1 VSRGDEVF
9 RQIQKKARA
18 VSATEGRPVPTAEYL
33 TRHALESFLDRLTR
47 TEHKDNFV
55 LKGGILLAVYGVR
68 RPTKDVDAEAIRTT
82 VTPEVI
88 TQVIRDVAEVRVCD
102 GLVFDLD
109 TMRVQEIRDQADYPG
124 LRMRVTA
131 HIGSQKTVIAWDIST
146 GDPIVPS
153 PKPVRVPRILGD
165 EIEVLGYA
173 PETTVA
179 EKGVTILER
188 GITSTRWRDFV
199 DIVQLAAQHG
209 LDEEQ
214 LLESARAV
222 ARYRRVE
229 LGPISLLI
237 EGYGAVGQTKWKAWR
252 RKEGVEDI
260 SEASLDDQMAKVAK
274 VIDPVFSHGPG
285 TASTETST
293 TGI

>member
-1 VSRGDEVF
+1 MTSGDEVF

-18 VSATEGRPVPTAEYL
+18 ASAAEGRPVPTAEYL

-47 TEHKDNFV
+47 TAHKDDFV

-68 RPTKDVDAEAIRTT
+68 RPTKDVDSEAIRTT

-88 TQVIRDVAEVRVCD
+88 TQVIRDVAGVRVDD
-102 GLVFDLD
+102 GLVFDL
-109 TMRVQEIRDQADYPG
+109 TTVNVREIRDQADYPG

-131 HIGSQKTVIAWDIST
+131 HIGSQRTVVAWDIST

-153 PKPVRVPRILGD
+153 PKPVRLPRILGD
-165 EIEVLGYA
+165 RIEMLGYA
-173 PETTVA
+173 PETTLA

-199 DIVQLAAQHG
+199 DIVQLAAQHDIDG
-209 LDEEQ
+209 EL

-222 ARYRRVE
+222 ARYRKVE
-229 LGPISLLI
+229 LAPISPVI
-237 EGYGAVGQTKWKAWR
+237 EGYGAVGQTKWAAWR
-252 RKEGVEDI
+252 RKEGLEDI
-260 SEASLDDQMAKVAK
+260 SEADLDDQMAKVAE
-274 VIDPVFSHGPG
+274 VIDPVFSHGQG
-285 TASTETST
+285 AAGATAST
-293 TGI
+293 TGL

>member
-1 VSRGDEVF
+1 MTSGDEVF

-18 VSATEGRPVPTAEYL
+18 ASATEGRPAPTAEYL

-47 TEHKDNFV
+47 TAHKDDFV

-88 TQVIRDVAEVRVCD
+88 TQVIRDVAEVRVPD
-102 GLVFDLD
+102 GLVFDLE

-124 LRMRVTA
+124 LRMRVTTY
-131 HIGSQKTVIAWDIST
+131 IGSQKTVVAWDIST

-153 PKPVRVPRILGD
+153 PKPVKVPRILGG
-165 EIEVLGYA
+165 EIEMLGYA

-199 DIVQLAAQHG
+199 DIVQLAAQHDI
-209 LDEEQ
+209 DEDQ

-222 ARYRRVE
+222 ARYRKVE
-229 LGPISLLI
+229 LGPISPVI
-237 EGYGAVGQTKWKAWR
+237 EGYGAIGQTKWAAWR
-252 RKEGVEDI
+252 RKEGLEDI
-260 SEASLDDQMAKVAK
+260 SEASLDDQMAKVAE

-285 TASTETST
+285 TATTKAST

>member
-1 VSRGDEVF
+1 MTSGDEVF

-18 VSATEGRPVPTAEYL
+18 ASATEGRPAPTAEYL

-47 TEHKDNFV
+47 TAHKNDFV

-68 RPTKDVDAEAIRTT
+68 RPTKDVDAEAIRAT
-82 VTPEVI
+82 VTPEAI
-88 TQVIRDVAEVRVCD
+88 ARVIRDVAEVQAPD
-102 GLVFDLD
+102 GLDFDLD
-109 TMRVQEIRDQADYPG
+109 TMRVQEIREQADYPG
-124 LRMRVTA
+124 LRMRVTTR
-131 HIGSQKTVIAWDIST
+131 IGSQKTVVAWDIST

-153 PKPVRVPRILGD
+153 PKPVKVPRILGD
-165 EIEVLGYA
+165 AIEILGYA

-188 GITSTRWRDFV
+188 GITSTRWRDFI
-199 DIVQLAAQHG
+199 DIVQLAARHDIDQ
-209 LDEEQ
+209 EQ

-222 ARYRRVE
+222 ARYRKVE
-229 LGPISLLI
+229 LVPISPVV
-237 EGYGAVGQTKWKAWR
+237 EGYGAIGQTKWAAWR
-252 RKEGVEDI
+252 RKEGLEDI
-260 SEASLDDQMAKVAK
+260 SEADLDDQMAKVAE

-285 TASTETST
+285 TASAKASP

>member
-1 VSRGDEVF
+1 M
-9 RQIQKKARA
+9 
-18 VSATEGRPVPTAEYL
+18 
-33 TRHALESFLDRLTR
+33 
-47 TEHKDNFV
+47 

-88 TQVIRDVAEVRVCD
+88 TQVIRDVAEVRVSD

-109 TMRVQEIRDQADYPG
+109 TMNVREIRDQADYPG

-131 HIGSQKTVIAWDIST
+131 YIGSQKTVVAWDIST

-153 PKPVRVPRILGD
+153 PKPVRVPRILGG
-165 EIEVLGYA
+165 EIEMLGYA

-188 GITSTRWRDFV
+188 GIASTRWRDFV

-222 ARYRRVE
+222 ARYRKIE
-229 LGPISLLI
+229 LGPISPVI

-260 SEASLDDQMAKVAK
+260 SEAGLDDQMAKVAE
-274 VIDPVFSHGPG
+274 VIDPVFSRGPG
-285 TASTETST
+285 TSNTETSA